1 MLKKLRGLCLRRVT
15 DVVTTFKSCDF
26 STFIP
31 RLLAVLRARIERL
44 PRENTQSPVGLL
56 ETLHEMAHNDALA
69 HFLFDAGG
77 GGAGPGAGREGGA
90 GGGGWVLN
98 AVFACMA
105 APAAAYAV
113 RRAVLEVADVLVRQ
127 AGARGHAEA
136 MAAHLSPLL
145 RHVYTHLKALVD
157 RGGPAQAGDMQAQVR
172 DAKHMHTHARAHTL
186 SRSLSR
192 SLAPS
197 LAPSLL
203 STCCGCSSKHMQ
215 PLSD

>member
-15 DVVTTFKSCDF
+15 DVVTTLKSCDF

-136 MAAHLSPLL
+136 MASHLSPLL

-172 DAKHMHTHARAHTL
+172 DVD
-186 SRSLSR
+186 
-192 SLAPS
+192 
-197 LAPSLL
+197 SLL
-203 STCCGCSSKHMQ
+203 KTASLGLYLDVCVCV
-215 PLSD
+215 